1 MANKAILILEN
12 IWWNLDQQNGNQAS
26 VLPFFEG
33 LSRLNEDVQVYYM
46 NFNDAKSFEKSLDH
60 LLTAQQDLLFIYM
73 ASHGYGKRL
82 GNINFSKISDIIG
95 TAVELDKGRRVE
107 GVIFGACEIG
117 GTRNDLSLEMLQWKT
132 NIVWVLA
139 YKNIMDWMPS
149 TLNRS

>member
-1 MANKAILILEN
+1 
-12 IWWNLDQQNGNQAS
+12 
-26 VLPFFEG
+26 
-33 LSRLNEDVQVYYM
+33 M